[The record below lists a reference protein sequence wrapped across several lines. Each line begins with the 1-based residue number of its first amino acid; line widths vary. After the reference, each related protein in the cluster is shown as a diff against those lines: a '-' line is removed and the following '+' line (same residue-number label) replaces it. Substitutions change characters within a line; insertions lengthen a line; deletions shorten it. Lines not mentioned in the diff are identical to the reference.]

1 MCNHS
6 KEHINRKELFEVEGL
21 GNNILVRNNMSPELA
36 KKLFERFAKQYVP
49 RKKQIERLIKGLRKK
64 IMKCNPLQLLSFC
77 ADNFLMSTG
86 TVQSEYQ
93 LDGDDILNSRLTE
106 YVQSVMVSS
115 KSTYKPGHKDSSKY
129 FAAIQR
135 DFARLQLLIM
145 KFYFSWTAVLN
156 EQHPEYDEET
166 QMILAEAQ
174 LLFANVRGQRYQVH
188 EVEYL
193 EKLLSGHEAIF
204 VSSFGI
210 STAQII
216 DGIKKLQFS
225 LSQGKADALNRFGE
239 LFDVYSDSK
248 GEATMEE
255 FIEQHREEGQ
265 RFAGELFG
273 TNLYD
278 VLKVTGWPHDFV
290 ESMSLGINDFPDFF
304 EMDEFGGWPIVDLP
318 AQKKPFIKI
327 GERFYCFDYYSL
339 MDNFYRVVQK
349 TIAKVNKD
357 YNWGNVQNEASEQ
370 MVADVF
376 STLLPGC
383 TVHRSNYY
391 PTGHGNRA
399 ENDILITYLDTLFI
413 IEVKAGSFVY
423 TSPILDFPAHI
434 KSYQALVEKADH
446 QCHNIYKYLAGK
458 PFPIIYNKDN
468 SEKCSID
475 MSQVAEVFMI
485 SVTMDNINDF
495 AARAEKLS
503 FLKFRSHAM
512 SISIDDLMVYRD
524 YFDSPLVF
532 LHFMKQR
539 RQATQD
545 PKLALNDELDHL
557 GLYIAHNM
565 YTLQLKEYPDDVRVV
580 FDGYRE
586 ELDKYFCALYHPSL
600 KPEKPQQE
608 IPTLFYQLISY
619 LEKNNVPS
627 RRMIVDYLLNFAID
641 ARKEFDSQVF
651 LALNRQRKTKR
662 MLAINTAGNASDALR
677 YTLFVNQPYIEALSD
692 EYKRQYVLSTLL
704 WNEEPDRVMIEV
716 AFDESL
722 AVTSFEFSE
731 CTADDIR
738 IEERDIL
745 QQMAYDRAQI
755 RVALSLQQGQLRDN
769 DLCPCGSGKVY
780 SNCCRDRFMHN

>member
-1 MCNHS
+1 MCSHS
-6 KEHINRKELFEVEGL
+6 KERMNTKELFEVENL
-21 GNNILVRNNMSPELA
+21 GTNTLVRNNMSPEIA
-36 KKLFERFAKQYVP
+36 KKFLEKFARQYVS
-49 RKKQIERLIKGLRKK
+49 RKKQIDRLIKGLRKK
-64 IMKCNPLQLLSFC
+64 IMRCNPLQLLSFC
-77 ADNFLMSTG
+77 ADSFLLNTG
-86 TVQSEYQ
+86 TVQSEHQ
-93 LDGDDILNSRLTE
+93 LDGDEIINSRLTE

-115 KSTYKPGHKDSSKY
+115 KSTYKPNHKDPSKH
-129 FAAIQR
+129 FASIQR
-135 DFARLQLLIM
+135 DFAKLQLLIM

-216 DGIKKLQFS
+216 NGIKKLQFS

-239 LFDVYSDSK
+239 LFDVYSGSK

-290 ESMSLGINDFPDFF
+290 ESMSLGINDFPEFF
-304 EMDEFGGWPIVDLP
+304 EMAEFGGWPIIDLP
-318 AQKKPFIKI
+318 VQKKPFIKI
-327 GERFYCFDYYSL
+327 GECFYCFDYYSL

-349 TIAKVNKD
+349 TITKTNKD
-357 YNWGNVQNEASEQ
+357 YNWGNVQKEASEQ

-376 STLLPGC
+376 SALLPGC
-383 TVHRSNYY
+383 TVHRDNYY
-391 PTGHGNRA
+391 PKGRGNRA

-413 IEVKAGSFVY
+413 VEVKAGSFVY

-446 QCHNIYKYLAGK
+446 QCHNVYEYLAGK
-458 PFPIIYNKDN
+458 PFPIIYNEDN
-468 SEKCSID
+468 SEKCRID
-475 MSQVAEVFMI
+475 MSQVTEVFMI

-503 FLKFRSHAM
+503 FLKLKSNAM

-532 LHFMKQR
+532 LHYMKQR
-539 RQATQD
+539 RQATQE

-565 YTLQLKEYPDDVRVV
+565 YTLQLKGYPDDVTLL

-600 KPEKPQQE
+600 KPEKPKQE
-608 IPTLFYQLISY
+608 ISTLICQLISY
-619 LEKNNVPS
+619 LEKKNVPS
-627 RRMIVDYLLNFAID
+627 RRMIVDYLLNFSID
-641 ARKEFDSQVF
+641 ARREFDSQVF
-651 LALNRQRKTKR
+651 FSLDRQRKTKR
-662 MLAINTAGNASDALR
+662 MLAFGTAGTSSDALR
-677 YTLFVNQPYIEALSD
+677 YTLFVNQPCIEALSD

-704 WNEEPDRVMIEV
+704 WNEEPDRVMLKL
-716 AFDESL
+716 AFSETL
-722 AVTSFEFSE
+722 AITSFEFRKY
-731 CTADDIR
+731 TANDIR
-738 IEERDIL
+738 PEERATL
-745 QQMAYDRAQI
+745 QQMAYERAQI
-755 RVALSLQQGQLRDN
+755 RVALSLQQGQLTDN
-769 DLCPCGSGKVY
+769 DFCPCGTGKEY
-780 SNCCRDRFMHN
+780 SNCCRDRFKHN